1 MAIDADASLRVV
13 VSGLLKRKAG
23 LEDDLRCFFHD
34 VGCKVAAVRLVVDP
48 KRAGRNRGFSF
59 VDLEDHESLD
69 LALKLHNQEAKGLA
83 DNDANLRVAKA
94 HDGTDQAMKRKQ
106 GFSDARKQLRREN
119 GSLPFLRPGSTNFFN
134 LGRWCFASAAPS
146 SRLGNNWTHH
156 NCFGE
161 KRQHDR

>member
-106 GFSDARKQLRREN
+106 GFSDARKQLEEGERKLAFFEARLNKLLQLGQVVFRVRRTFIEV
-119 GSLPFLRPGSTNFFN
+119 GEQLDSPQLLRRKT
-134 LGRWCFASAAPS
+134 AA
-146 SRLGNNWTHH
+146 
-156 NCFGE
+156 
-161 KRQHDR
+161 

>member
-106 GFSDARKQLRREN
+106 GFSDARKQLEEVERKLAFFEARLNKLLQLVQVVFRVRRTFIEV
-119 GSLPFLRPGSTNFFN
+119 GEQLDSPQLLRRKT
-134 LGRWCFASAAPS
+134 AA
-146 SRLGNNWTHH
+146 
-156 NCFGE
+156 
-161 KRQHDR
+161 